1 LNFPVLQASEYDS
14 VLLYCERD
22 RTSSSSADPP
32 VTEVVNAAI
41 DLFSVALPLQ
51 VPKVQESSVEQIATL
66 LASNSLQRN
75 PGRKAAMTVN
85 VAVALLHTLK
95 FSPKETSSLPG
106 KLDSSTE
113 KIIQELLQASEP
125 QCNLRVTC

>member
-1 LNFPVLQASEYDS
+1 LNFPICQASEHDS
-14 VLLYCERD
+14 VLLYYERD
-22 RTSSSSADPP
+22 RISSSSADPP

-66 LASNSLQRN
+66 LSSHSLQRN
-75 PGRKAAMTVN
+75 PGRRAAMTVN
-85 VAVALLHTLK
+85 IAVALLHTLK
-95 FSPKETSSLPG
+95 VATKETASLPG

-113 KIIQELLQASEP
+113 KIIQELLQASKP
-125 QCNLRVTC
+125 KYVTQSIC